1 MRTETETKENLSALS
16 VKPSHKGAAYLQL
29 AGLIKRKIAEGE
41 YQPGGRIPSE
51 SIISRSFGVA
61 VMTVRQ
67 AINLLAGQGLLK
79 RVHGRGTFVCGPD
92 WTRAGFNLAG
102 LLEKLGDQS
111 GLEIKILKAGL
122 SPAHPGAAAALNLKA
137 GTPIVSLA
145 RLVSHRRRPLLLNK
159 AFLASAPRTPVEEP
173 EFGAASLS
181 GLLAGQG
188 GCKKALLKLE
198 PCSLSPSE
206 AVLLETAAPAFK
218 ICYTFYDYSDSPAGT
233 GWFLTPMDSVDF
245 SAKIGVWDD

>member
-1 MRTETETKENLSALS
+1 MRTETKENLSPFNA
-16 VKPSHKGAAYLQL
+16 KASHNGVAYLQL
-29 AGLIKRKIAEGE
+29 ASLIKRKIAEGE

-92 WTRAGFNLAG
+92 WTRAGFSMAG
-102 LLEKLGDQS
+102 LLERLGDQG
-111 GLEIKILKAGL
+111 GLEVRVLKAGL
-122 SPAHPGAAAALNLKA
+122 SPARPGAAAALNLKA
-137 GTPIVSLA
+137 GTPIISLA
-145 RLVSHRRRPLLLNK
+145 RLVSHRQRPLLLNK
-159 AFLASAPRTPVEEP
+159 AFLVSDPHTPVEES

-181 GLLAGQG
+181 GLFSG

-198 PCSLSPSE
+198 PCCLSPAE
-206 AVLLETAAPAFK
+206 AALLETSAPAFK
-218 ICYTFYDYSDSPAGT
+218 ICYTFYGLSDSPAGT
-233 GWFLTPMDSVDF
+233 GWFLAPMDRVDF
-245 SAKIGVWDD
+245 SARIGVWDE